1 MYIQHM
7 ANKKR
12 KTEYAVKKLG
22 CYRLTSKDIMVLQK
36 ILRRYADVCESKKD
50 MISGRVHK
58 LPEGRGVM
66 PRNRMDMHVA
76 IGALTV
82 DHVGLLPKRIKKTRY
97 LEVNCT
103 PGIKVEFRPLSTRI
117 GSQENY
123 ATGIELMTMRR
134 TVGEIEDYL
143 TSRRNSIL
151 NEIKLSS

>member
-1 MYIQHM
+1 MYIQNV

-12 KTEYAVKKLG
+12 KTEYAIKKLG

-50 MISGRVHK
+50 IINGRTRR

-66 PRNRMDMHVA
+66 PRGLMDMHVA
-76 IGALTV
+76 IGALTA
-82 DHVGLLPKRIKKTRY
+82 DHVGLLPKRIKKTRH

-103 PGIKVEFRPLSTRI
+103 PGIKIEFRPLSTRI

-123 ATGIELMTMRR
+123 ATGVELLTMHKVLDEIRR
-134 TVGEIEDYL
+134 YL
-143 TSRRNSIL
+143 AGRRKSLFNIIRI
-151 NEIKLSS
+151 N